1 MTLVT
6 KYQNGIRGV
15 SERRP
20 KTNKGAAQPSIARS
34 EHRAEKISSKEG
46 VVHQRT
52 NVLGG
57 LGGYALRRAPVATS
71 QAAAANDD
79 GRTSVV
85 PRSLREDSG
94 ITPFQAP
101 APRWTHEDDVIGSA
115 TK

>member
-1 MTLVT
+1 ME
-6 KYQNGIRGV
+6 KRNQ
-15 SERRP
+15 
-20 KTNKGAAQPSIARS
+20 GAQGLLPFFVAA
-34 EHRAEKISSKEG
+34 AL
-46 VVHQRT
+46 
-52 NVLGG
+52 VLGG
-57 LGGYALRRAPVATS
+57 LGGYALRGTSVATS

-79 GRTSVV
+79 GRTGVV